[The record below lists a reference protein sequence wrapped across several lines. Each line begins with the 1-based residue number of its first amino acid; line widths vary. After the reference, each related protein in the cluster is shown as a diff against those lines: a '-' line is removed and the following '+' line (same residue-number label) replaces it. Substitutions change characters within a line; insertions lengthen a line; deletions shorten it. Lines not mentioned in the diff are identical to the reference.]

1 MIAFALLLQMVAD
14 QMNSSQPPLVTANA
28 AQSLANHASI
38 GTAQIANASATI
50 LDLHANQ
57 TSTGIRKNVLA
68 SVLTK
73 LDVTKINT
81 LIMILARANVAQKL
95 KMIPLPFLKI
105 QELNITGVPLL
116 SMEFAIGDVTLL
128 TSAVRINTSMTLN
141 ANVSAHHI
149 SVAT

>member
-14 QMNSSQPPLVTANA
+14 QMNSSQPPLATANA

-73 LDVTKINT
+73 VDVPKINT
-81 LIMILARANVAQKL
+81 LIMILARANVAHL
-95 KMIPLPFLKI
+95 RIISLANLKI
-105 QELNITGVPLL
+105 QELNITGVLL
-116 SMEFAIGDVTLL
+116 LLMEFAMRDVTLL
-128 TSAVRINTSMTLN
+128 TIAVRIDTSMTLN

>member
-14 QMNSSQPPLVTANA
+14 QMNSSQPPLATANA

-73 LDVTKINT
+73 VDVPKINT
-81 LIMILARANVAQKL
+81 LIMILARANVAHL
-95 KMIPLPFLKI
+95 RIISLANLKI
-105 QELNITGVPLL
+105 QELNITGVLL
-116 SMEFAIGDVTLL
+116 LLMEFAMRDVTLL

>member
-14 QMNSSQPPLVTANA
+14 QMNSSQPPLATANA

-73 LDVTKINT
+73 VDVPKINT
-81 LIMILARANVAQKL
+81 LIMILARANVAHL
-95 KMIPLPFLKI
+95 RIISLAYLKI
-105 QELNITGVPLL
+105 QELNITGVLL
-116 SMEFAIGDVTLL
+116 LLMEFAMRDVTLL
-128 TSAVRINTSMTLN
+128 TIAVRINTSMTLN

>member
-14 QMNSSQPPLVTANA
+14 QMNSSQPPLATANA

-95 KMIPLPFLKI
+95 KMISLPFLKI

>member
-14 QMNSSQPPLVTANA
+14 QMNSSQPPLATANA

-73 LDVTKINT
+73 VDVPKINT
-81 LIMILARANVAQKL
+81 LIMILARANVAHL
-95 KMIPLPFLKI
+95 RIISLAHLKI
-105 QELNITGVPLL
+105 QELNITGVLL
-116 SMEFAIGDVTLL
+116 LLMEFAMRDVTLL
-128 TSAVRINTSMTLN
+128 TIAVRINTSMTLN

>member
-1 MIAFALLLQMVAD
+1 MIAFALLLKMVAD
-14 QMNSSQPPLVTANA
+14 QMNSSQPPLATANA

-95 KMIPLPFLKI
+95 KMISLPFLKI

>member
-1 MIAFALLLQMVAD
+1 MVAD
-14 QMNSSQPPLVTANA
+14 QMNSSQPPLATANA

-73 LDVTKINT
+73 VDVPKINT
-81 LIMILARANVAQKL
+81 LIMILARANVAHL
-95 KMIPLPFLKI
+95 RIISLAHLKI
-105 QELNITGVPLL
+105 QELNITGVLL
-116 SMEFAIGDVTLL
+116 LLMEFAMRDVTLL
-128 TSAVRINTSMTLN
+128 TIAVRIDTSMTLN

>member
-1 MIAFALLLQMVAD
+1 
-14 QMNSSQPPLVTANA
+14 MNSSQPPLATANA

-95 KMIPLPFLKI
+95 KMISLPFLKI

>member
-1 MIAFALLLQMVAD
+1 MVAD
-14 QMNSSQPPLVTANA
+14 QMNSSQPPLATANA

-95 KMIPLPFLKI
+95 KMISLPFLKI

>member
-1 MIAFALLLQMVAD
+1 
-14 QMNSSQPPLVTANA
+14 MNSSQPPLATANA

>member
-14 QMNSSQPPLVTANA
+14 QMNSSQPPLATANA

>member
-14 QMNSSQPPLVTANA
+14 QMNSSQPPLATANA

-95 KMIPLPFLKI
+95 KMISLPFL
-105 QELNITGVPLL
+105 
-116 SMEFAIGDVTLL
+116 
-128 TSAVRINTSMTLN
+128 
-141 ANVSAHHI
+141 
-149 SVAT
+149 

>member
-14 QMNSSQPPLVTANA
+14 QMNSSQPPLATANA

-73 LDVTKINT
+73 VDVPKINT

-95 KMIPLPFLKI
+95 KMIFLPFLKI

>member
-14 QMNSSQPPLVTANA
+14 QMNSSQPPLATANA

-73 LDVTKINT
+73 VDVPKINT

>member
-14 QMNSSQPPLVTANA
+14 QMNSSQPPLATANA

-73 LDVTKINT
+73 VDVPKINT
-81 LIMILARANVAQKL
+81 LIMILARANVAHL
-95 KMIPLPFLKI
+95 RIISLAHLKI
-105 QELNITGVPLL
+105 QELNITGVLL
-116 SMEFAIGDVTLL
+116 LLMEFAMRDVTLL
-128 TSAVRINTSMTLN
+128 TIAVRIDTSMTLN

>member
-14 QMNSSQPPLVTANA
+14 QMNSSQPPLATANA

-73 LDVTKINT
+73 VDVPKINT
-81 LIMILARANVAQKL
+81 LIMILARANVAHL
-95 KMIPLPFLKI
+95 RIISLAHLKI
-105 QELNITGVPLL
+105 QELNITGVLL
-116 SMEFAIGDVTLL
+116 LLMEFAMRDVTLL
-128 TSAVRINTSMTLN
+128 TIALRINTSMTLN

>member
-1 MIAFALLLQMVAD
+1 MVAD
-14 QMNSSQPPLVTANA
+14 QMNSSQPPLATANA